1 MRTVWRICRRRWAEQ
16 PKLVWR
22 GRQHH
27 GRGPN
32 GRKQAQHARHQAQ
45 QQHAQRLLRERLHGA
60 PKLGCSDGSGPALS
74 LESCSE
80 RSGMIKPMRPA
91 AFLSRTESQIV
102 DDSAF
107 LEVSP
112 RGVLERM
119 IAFSAVYCVF

>member
-1 MRTVWRICRRRWAEQ
+1 
-16 PKLVWR
+16 
-22 GRQHH
+22 
-27 GRGPN
+27 
-32 GRKQAQHARHQAQ
+32 
-45 QQHAQRLLRERLHGA
+45 
-60 PKLGCSDGSGPALS
+60 
-74 LESCSE
+74 
-80 RSGMIKPMRPA
+80 MIKPMRPA